1 VSYRDLWL
9 TPSPNISNLI
19 KDQEPRVTIF
29 GVPFDATSTY
39 RAGSR
44 FAPNAI
50 RDAFLNIEVYFR
62 DLDVD
67 LEKVCI
73 EDLGNLKQTSSVQSM
88 VVAVQKVTSEL
99 LQQNKLP
106 AILGGEHTLTYASYS
121 ATGCSTLVVFDAHLD
136 LRDEFADMK
145 LSHATYLRRLLEE
158 DTAAEAIVI
167 GARAASKEEWEF
179 AEQRGVKVIPP
190 PQDQALNEYVKKI
203 RSSIGQRS
211 MYLSVDI
218 DVVDPAYAPA
228 VGNPEPAGLTSR
240 ELLAILSALRGCRLL
255 GFDIVELDP
264 LADTGASAALAA
276 KVLALLVTLTS
287 K

>member
-1 VSYRDLWL
+1 MSFRALWL
-9 TPSPNISNLI
+9 TPSPSISNLL
-19 KDQEPRVTIF
+19 KDQEPKASIF

-67 LEKVCI
+67 LEEVCI
-73 EDLGNLKQTSSVQSM
+73 EDLGNLKQTGSVQSM

-106 AILGGEHTLTYASYS
+106 AILGGEHTLTYASYL
-121 ATGCSTLVVFDAHLD
+121 ATGSSTLVVFDAHLD
-136 LRDEFADMK
+136 LRDEFADMR

-158 DTAAEAIVI
+158 DSAAEAIVI
-167 GARAASKEEWEF
+167 GARAAAKEEWEF
-179 AEQRGVKVIPP
+179 AEQRKVKIIPP
-190 PQDQALNEYVKKI
+190 PEDQSLDDYVKKV
-203 RSSIGQRS
+203 RSSVGQRS
-211 MYLSVDI
+211 IYLSIDL

-228 VGNPEPAGLTSR
+228 VGNPEPAGFTSR
-240 ELLAILSALRGCRLL
+240 ELLAILGALRGCRFL

-264 LADTGASAALAA
+264 LLDTGASAALAA
-276 KVLALLVTLTS
+276 KILALLIALAS

>member
-1 VSYRDLWL
+1 MSFRVLWL
-9 TPSPNISNLI
+9 APTPNISI
-19 KDQEPRVTIF
+19 FIEGEAPRVSVF

-50 RDAFLNIEVYFR
+50 REAFLNIEVYFR

-73 EDLGNLKQTSSVQSM
+73 EDLGNLKQTGSVHSM
-88 VVAVQKVTSEL
+88 VVAVQKITEEL

-121 ATGCSTLVVFDAHLD
+121 ATRSSMLVVFDAHLD

-158 DTAAEAIVI
+158 VDTEVIVI

-179 AEQRGVKVIPP
+179 AEKKRVKVIPP
-190 PQDQALNEYVKKI
+190 PAEDRSLQDYVKTV
-203 RSSIGQRS
+203 RSTIGQKS
-211 MYLSVDI
+211 IYVSIDL

-228 VGNPEPAGLTSR
+228 VGNPEPGGLTSR
-240 ELLAILSALRGCRLL
+240 EFLTILSALKGCRLV

-264 LADTGASAALAA
+264 LLDTGASAALAA
-276 KVLALLVTLTS
+276 KALALLIALAS